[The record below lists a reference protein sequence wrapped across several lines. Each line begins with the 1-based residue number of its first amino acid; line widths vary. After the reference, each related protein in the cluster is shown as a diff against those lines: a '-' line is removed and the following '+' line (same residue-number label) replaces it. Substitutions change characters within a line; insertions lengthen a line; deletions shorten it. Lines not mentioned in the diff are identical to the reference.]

1 MVHHWRVSIPYDVGP
16 DCHPSSEPFR
26 NVFSRPGKEPCD
38 HRWQRLPI
46 VDFSVVYMCR
56 GCETALQVGL
66 GPPGLTLG
74 DRDRLFEAQYGG
86 RVIGAPRA
94 PSLLEIAGRVEEQTG
109 VRLAILDEDED

>member
-1 MVHHWRVSIPYDVGP
+1 MFPFWCWHDVRVSD
-16 DCHPSSEPFR
+16 
-26 NVFSRPGKEPCD
+26 CD

-46 VDFSVVYMCR
+46 VDFSVTYMCR

-94 PSLLEIAGRVEEQTG
+94 PSLLEIARRVEEQTG
-109 VRLAILDEDED
+109 VRLAILDADEDED